1 MPLSSTVPRKL
12 MFLKETSE
20 HNLQFLF
27 LFSPDNAFHYGPWN
41 CFGYPVPGQE
51 HWLPFNSWET
61 EARRHWQN

>member
-1 MPLSSTVPRKL
+1 

-27 LFSPDNAFHYGPWN
+27 LFSPDNAFQYGPWK

-51 HWLPFNSWET
+51 RWLPFNSWET
-61 EARRHWQN
+61 EARRH